1 MGIKH
6 HYITITLEDD
16 LHEDYVKAMC
26 EHLKFMRGV
35 QKAEPGR
42 PVDLA
47 DHFARERI
55 FYKVKER
62 LFKALDD
69 SLVRR

>member
-1 MGIKH
+1 MSDRRQ
-6 HYITITLEDD
+6 YITITLEDD
-16 LHEDYVKAMC
+16 LHEEFVQGLCK
-26 EHLKFMRGV
+26 HLLYLRGV

-47 DHFARERI
+47 DHLARERI

-62 LFKALDD
+62 LFKALDET
-69 SLVRR
+69 LIKR